1 MSSGHSSSTREICGK
16 FENARRLGERGDTRN
31 VLLRVCQRRV
41 QHLLALHQKPRPVDS
56 TVALIRGD
64 KSRPS
69 KITGGC
75 GVSPDTT
82 KHSSAKRLYR
92 GVASTTRLTNAG
104 HVKMRLR
111 HRWPRSERKNRE
123 SPGWTSPER
132 GWQEKTR
139 NRERTPGPGW
149 IVLHVGPGSPS
160 DSTERLPVAINKGT
174 TTYPSSNITWI
185 LSKTPWRSNTR
196 LYRKLGYRLG
206 ESAAVIAIP
215 LITDWF

>member
-1 MSSGHSSSTREICGK
+1 MTDSIIFSSLHICENRRFQWISLPKNAWKRLDVFMSSGHSSSTREICGK

-123 SPGWTSPER
+123 SPG
-132 GWQEKTR
+132 
-139 NRERTPGPGW
+139 
-149 IVLHVGPGSPS
+149 
-160 DSTERLPVAINKGT
+160 
-174 TTYPSSNITWI
+174 
-185 LSKTPWRSNTR
+185 
-196 LYRKLGYRLG
+196 
-206 ESAAVIAIP
+206 
-215 LITDWF
+215 